1 MRFLRLKYVSIFLL
15 TLLSFQCAQ
24 AASANEASDK
34 IRSVMKQHFPDLAVN
49 DIKLSP
55 INGLYQVSMGPNV
68 LYVTSDARYALS
80 GDIIDL
86 QNEQNNLTEEVR
98 KQARLNGIKDLG
110 QENMII
116 FSPKSP
122 KYTVTVFTDVDC
134 GYCRKMQSEMSKIN
148 ELGIAIRY
156 LAFPRSGPDS
166 PTFNKMVSVWC
177 AKDKK
182 NAMTLA
188 QSDKQVTPNLCRDN
202 NVMKELQF
210 GLQIGVSGTP
220 TLIFEDGTMVPGY
233 LPPDKLLEVA
243 EHLAKKSS

>member
-1 MRFLRLKYVSIFLL
+1 MRRLQCYSIFLF
-15 TLLSFQCAQ
+15 TLLFFQFAF
-24 AASANEASDK
+24 AAPTKEAPDK
-34 IRSVMKQHFPDLAVN
+34 IRSVLKQQFPDLAIN
-49 DIKLSP
+49 DVKPSP
-55 INGLYQVSMGPNV
+55 VDGLYQVLAGANV
-68 LYVTSDARYALS
+68 LYVTGDARYALS
-80 GDIIDL
+80 GDMIDL
-86 QNEQNNLTEEVR
+86 QDAQNNLTEDLR
-98 KQARLNGIKDLG
+98 KQARVNGLKALG

-116 FSPKSP
+116 FSPKNP

-182 NAMTLA
+182 HAMTIA
-188 QSDKQVTPNLCRDN
+188 QSDKQVTPNLCSDSD
-202 NVMKELQF
+202 VMKEFQF

-243 EHLAKKSS
+243 EHLAKQSS